1 LNQRKSALHYSPT
14 SDSDETLARNF
25 QQGESSAFD
34 ELMERYMQQA
44 LSVAYYY
51 LRNWEDAKDASQEAF
66 VKLYQSIS
74 SFNSTLRFR
83 PWFFRILINHC
94 LNVKRKKKKI
104 QFFSLFAFNDQN
116 KQSALLDVLDDG
128 SFDSERDEVREIVWK
143 ALDKLSGK
151 HREVVVLHD
160 MEGFKEDEIA
170 EILNCSQGTVKSR
183 LHYGRR
189 KLRTLLSSY
198 LK

>member
-1 LNQRKSALHYSPT
+1 MNQRKSALHYSPT

-160 MEGFKEDEIA
+160 IEGFKEDEIA

>member
-25 QQGESSAFD
+25 QQGELSAFD

-104 QFFSLFAFNDQN
+104 QFFSLFVFNDQN

>member
-1 LNQRKSALHYSPT
+1 
-14 SDSDETLARNF
+14 
-25 QQGESSAFD
+25 
-34 ELMERYMQQA
+34 MQQA

>member
-1 LNQRKSALHYSPT
+1 MNQRKSALHYSPT

>member
-1 LNQRKSALHYSPT
+1 MNQRKSALHYSPT

-25 QQGESSAFD
+25 QQGELSAFD

>member
-1 LNQRKSALHYSPT
+1 MNQRKSALHYSPT

-25 QQGESSAFD
+25 QQGELSAFD

-104 QFFSLFAFNDQN
+104 QFFSLFVFNDQN